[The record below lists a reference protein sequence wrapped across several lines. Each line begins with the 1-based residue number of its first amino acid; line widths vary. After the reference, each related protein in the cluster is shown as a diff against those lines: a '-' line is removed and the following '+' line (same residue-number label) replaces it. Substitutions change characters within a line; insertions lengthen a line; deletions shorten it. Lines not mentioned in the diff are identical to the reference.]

1 MIQLLREPEFTTINN
16 GEVSGQTNMKQ
27 QYTQEE
33 FIKKVEEVEES
44 LVAEKKKIEETTKE
58 IRARLSAVEKQT
70 QRS

>member
-1 MIQLLREPEFTTINN
+1 
-16 GEVSGQTNMKQ
+16 MKQ